1 MRIWC
6 YIKAI
11 NFISVK
17 YIGKSFA
24 SLALA
29 SSFWHGSETRNGQAA
44 DRRINDLFAYVTY
57 QEVAKTLKGNTSVLF
72 DLNYE
77 PRYSY
82 NLILLAKNWSM
93 YIPGYCFWKFF
104 LILFNKFSCRELSGQ
119 EITDL
124 FMNMYIETP
133 VQDWGHILN
142 DTDFPDLRITMCG
155 YFSLALTMTF
165 EETFVDTLTEILANA
180 FS

>member
-1 MRIWC
+1 MSIWSKL
-6 YIKAI
+6 KAI
-11 NFISVK
+11 NLISVK

-72 DLNYE
+72 DLNYQ

-82 NLILLAKNWSM
+82 S
-93 YIPGYCFWKFF
+93 
-104 LILFNKFSCRELSGQ
+104 
-119 EITDL
+119 
-124 FMNMYIETP
+124 
-133 VQDWGHILN
+133 
-142 DTDFPDLRITMCG
+142 
-155 YFSLALTMTF
+155 
-165 EETFVDTLTEILANA
+165 
-180 FS
+180 